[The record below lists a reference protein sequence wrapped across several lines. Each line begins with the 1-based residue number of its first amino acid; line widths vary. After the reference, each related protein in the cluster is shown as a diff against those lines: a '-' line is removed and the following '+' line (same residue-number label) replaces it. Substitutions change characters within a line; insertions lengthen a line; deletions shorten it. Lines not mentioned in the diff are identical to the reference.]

1 MTTPAMAPDR
11 GSTSPREDGEILD
24 REHGLEHE
32 TSRSVTQEPIGQEPN
47 AAFLAKK
54 SEEPQFTVRALLMG
68 TVIGILI
75 AFSNTYFGLQTGWI
89 SGMAMPSALIGFAY
103 FKGLRQFAHHLG
115 GPMERMGLGEGFS
128 EVENVLV
135 QTVAGSVGTMPLGC
149 GFVGVIPALEFL
161 LKPSETPESSSPDPE
176 IITALA
182 EGPRHGGIHLPL
194 GKLILW
200 ALGLCFFGVVFAV
213 PLRKEV
219 IIREKLK
226 FPSGTATALM
236 IGVLHGGTKT
246 GVEGN
251 IEQHAARQRKQ
262 TNSGNDEESRGL
274 LSDASPAAGQNE
286 WPEEEPLGRRDSS
299 TEEAKRDWR
308 NQIRLLTISF
318 GISGAYVRKLSS
330 LDVGVTL
337 MSDRPSSHTSCRS
350 STPFRS
356 WAYICR
362 ALGSGVSTQA
372 QHTSVK
378 GSSWAQRLPSTCC

>member
-1 MTTPAMAPDR
+1 ML
-11 GSTSPREDGEILD
+11 DGD
-24 REHGLEHE
+24 NSLEHE
-32 TSRSVTQEPIGQEPN
+32 TSRSIAQEPIGQEPD

-68 TVIGILI
+68 TVIGVLI

-103 FKGLRQFAHHLG
+103 FKGLRQFAHHMG
-115 GPMERMGLGEGFS
+115 GPLKSLGLGEGFS

-161 LKPSETPESSSPDPE
+161 LKPSETPESDSPDPE
-176 IITALA
+176 IIGALA
-182 EGPRHGGIHLPL
+182 EGHERGGIHLPL
-194 GKLILW
+194 GKLVLW

-246 GVEGN
+246 GAEGN
-251 IEQHAARQRKQ
+251 IEQHAARERRK
-262 TNSGNDEESRGL
+262 TNAGTDEESRGL
-274 LSDASPAAGQNE
+274 LSDASPAACQDE
-286 WPEEEPLGRRDSS
+286 WAEEELTRRDSS
-299 TEEAKRDWR
+299 SEEAKKDWR
-308 NQIRLLTISF
+308 RQIRLLTVSF
-318 GISGAYVRKLSS
+318 GISGAYVRIASN
-330 LDVGVTL
+330 LDVQAL
-337 MSDRPSSHTSCRS
+337 LIWLRRPSYRIS
-350 STPFRS
+350 SPSFTRYHS
-356 WAYICR
+356 WARTCPTP
-362 ALGSGVSTQA
+362 GFGV
-372 QHTSVK
+372 
-378 GSSWAQRLPSTCC
+378 

>member
-1 MTTPAMAPDR
+1 MIILVMAPDR
-11 GSTSPREDGEILD
+11 GPSSEASREDDNMLD
-24 REHGLEHE
+24 ERGLEHE
-32 TSRSVTQEPIGQEPN
+32 TREPVGQEPN

-103 FKGLRQFAHHLG
+103 FKGLRQFAHHMG
-115 GPMERMGLGEGFS
+115 GPMKRMGLGEGFS

-176 IITALA
+176 IVAALA
-182 EGPRHGGIHLPL
+182 EGHRHGGIHLPL
-194 GKLILW
+194 AKLILW

-251 IEQHAARQRKQ
+251 IEQHAPRQRKR
-262 TNSGNDEESRGL
+262 TNSGNDDENRGL
-274 LSDASPAAGQNE
+274 LSDAAPAPGQTD
-286 WPEEEPLGRRDSS
+286 WPEEDSLGRRDSS

-308 NQIRLLTISF
+308 NQIRLLTVSF
-318 GISGAYVRKLSS
+318 GISGAYVRTVSS
-330 LDVGVTL
+330 LDSEATL
-337 MSDRPSSHTSCRS
+337 MSYRLSYPTFCRNFTQFPSWVYT
-350 STPFRS
+350 
-356 WAYICR
+356 CR
-362 ALGSGVSTQA
+362 ALGSGISIPA
-372 QHTSVK
+372 QLTSVK
-378 GSSWAQRLPSTCC
+378 ALSWGQRLPSICC